1 MALETR
7 LSWGVVVWGG
17 GRGEG
22 RGTFNYFSDVL
33 MGGGVAA
40 WTSPFR
46 DSSHM
51 PNLAH
56 FTDDSLS
63 FLRMLLFKMVIR
75 YIYLYLSY
83 ECIISARP
91 LANLS
96 PTRLQLRAAKRAFC
110 IANND
115 CKLASE
121 KNAVAT
127 VLSLTLISSTDDTSF
142 KDKLQVAVNH

>member
-1 MALETR
+1 
-7 LSWGVVVWGG
+7 
-17 GRGEG
+17 
-22 RGTFNYFSDVL
+22 
-33 MGGGVAA
+33 
-40 WTSPFR
+40 
-46 DSSHM
+46 M

-91 LANLS
+91 PANLS
-96 PTRLQLRAAKRAFC
+96 PTRPQPRAAKHAFC
-110 IANND
+110 IAKND
-115 CKLASE
+115 CQLASE

-142 KDKLQVAVNH
+142 KDKLQVAVNHQSLIISLQL